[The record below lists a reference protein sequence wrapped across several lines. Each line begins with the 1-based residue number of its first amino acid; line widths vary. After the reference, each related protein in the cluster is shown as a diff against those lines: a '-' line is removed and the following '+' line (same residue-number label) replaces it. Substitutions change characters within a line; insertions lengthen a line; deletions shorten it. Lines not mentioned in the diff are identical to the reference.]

1 MQARRAHYELVG
13 RHWLG
18 LEVDQSRL

>member
-18 LEVDQSRL
+18 LGIDEARV